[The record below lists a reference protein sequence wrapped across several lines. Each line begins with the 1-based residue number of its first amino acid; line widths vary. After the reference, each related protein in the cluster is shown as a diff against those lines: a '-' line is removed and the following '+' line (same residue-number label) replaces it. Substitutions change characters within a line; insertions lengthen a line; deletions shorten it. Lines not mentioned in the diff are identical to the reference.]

1 MLFNLITMRKLLL
14 TIAALQIV
22 LNCFGQVKMPPIPDS
37 WKVKDRDGYISAW
50 DSTTKVSGPA
60 SLRITGPATPDIKY
74 LPFSQIVEIGVEKLS
89 RININ
94 AFIKTKDVTGTA
106 TLWCQVWD
114 ENDKQIGFQNSQG
127 QIGTISGTSDWK
139 NYTMNLTVNASA
151 KKLLIGGYLMGPG
164 KAWFDDFSL
173 TYVEP
178 SNVPASKEVKEFA
191 NEVTNIVKTN
201 SIYTD
206 SLNWTQVEADLD
218 ELSYGLQTAAQ
229 ASVLTDYILQQ
240 LRKAGDNHS
249 FIQAKVAAQQYAT
262 KNSNPIPPEGK
273 LIDNSIG
280 YISVPGFLSTSD
292 TAMRSFSRKI
302 QTLIHELDTK
312 NNIKGWIVDLRGNT
326 GGNMWPMLAGL
337 TPLTGAGPLGYFVQ
351 NVKGVESKNVWK
363 TDVVKVK
370 NAYKLKKPDTKIAVL
385 IGPRTSSSGEMTTVA
400 FIGRSNTRLFGQPTG
415 GYTTANRTFA
425 LSDGSSLLLAS
436 SYVAD
441 RNQKKY
447 LSKII
452 PDEMVT
458 PQPGLDAE
466 VKAAERW
473 LFEK

>member
-1 MLFNLITMRKLLL
+1 MRNFFLTLI
-14 TIAALQIV
+14 ASQIV
-22 LNCFGQVKMPPIPDS
+22 SNCFGQVTLPPIPDS
-37 WKVKDRDGYISAW
+37 WKVTDRDGYVSAW
-50 DSTTKVSGPA
+50 DSIIKVSGDA

-74 LPFSQIVEIGVEKLS
+74 LPFSQVVEIGIEKLS

-94 AFIKTKDVTGTA
+94 AYIKTKDVTGTA

-114 ENDKQIGFQNSQG
+114 ENNKQIGFQNAQD
-127 QIGTISGTSDWK
+127 QIGTISGTTDWK
-139 NYTMNLTVNASA
+139 KYTMNLSVNASA
-151 KKLLIGGYLMGPG
+151 KKLLVGGYLMGTG
-164 KAWFDDFSL
+164 NAWFDDFSL

-191 NEVTNIVKTN
+191 KEVTNIVKTN

-229 ASVLTDYILQQ
+229 ASVLIDYILQQ
-240 LRKAGDNHS
+240 LRKVGDNHS
-249 FIQAKVAAQQYAT
+249 FVQLKVAAQQYAT
-262 KNSNPIPPEGK
+262 KNSNPVPPEGK

-280 YISVPGFLSTSD
+280 YISVPGFLSNND
-292 TAMRSFSRKI
+292 TAMRSFSGKI
-302 QTLIHELDTK
+302 QSLIRHLDTK
-312 NNIKGWIVDLRGNT
+312 NNVQGWIVDLRGNN

-337 TPLTGAGPLGYFVQ
+337 APLTGAGPLGYFVQ

-363 TDVVKVK
+363 ADVVKVK
-370 NAYKLKKPDTKIAVL
+370 KAYKLKKPDTKIAVL
-385 IGPRTSSSGEMTTVA
+385 IGPRTGSSGEMTTVA

-415 GYTTANRTFA
+415 GYTTANRTFI
-425 LSDGSSLLLAS
+425 LSDGSNLLLAS

-447 LSKII
+447 LNKIT
-452 PDEMVT
+452 PDEVVE
-458 PQPGLDAE
+458 PVSGLDAE
-466 VKAAERW
+466 VKVAERW
-473 LFEK
+473 LLEK